1 MAALRLSLE
10 TDRGLTR
17 DTFLDRT
24 PPDFISAVFE
34 MEPNEVR
41 VLSADGFAWLV
52 RLDAVNAPDP
62 TTPEAEAVRSQF
74 AGQTAVEMSTALI
87 QAYTQ
92 SLLDETPVELNQ
104 AAINAVNAQLP

>member
-1 MAALRLSLE
+1 M
-10 TDRGLTR
+10 
-17 DTFLDRT
+17 
-24 PPDFISAVFE
+24 
-34 MEPNEVR
+34 R

-62 TTPEAEAVRSQF
+62 TTEEAQTVREQF
-74 AGQTAVEMSTALI
+74 AAQTAVELSTALI

-92 SLLDETPVELNQ
+92 SLLDETGVKLNQ